1 MKTISKKCQKREK
14 NKETNN
20 IKNLLIFKQR
30 ENYPNEF
37 QLRIDNINK
46 NLYNVCY
53 PQWIKN
59 HISAVDRIYMRIRK
73 NDNKLTYELLF
84 SAFKEKFSVD
94 FEKFVAYVGN
104 ECYDYQTLI
113 HYQYKSKIIELDKID
128 CNQLLENIF
137 AELNKLNIEHNV

>member
-37 QLRIDNINK
+37 QLRIDNIN
-46 NLYNVCY
+46 
-53 PQWIKN
+53 
-59 HISAVDRIYMRIRK
+59 
-73 NDNKLTYELLF
+73 NKLTYELLF